1 MNSFGF
7 IFSLIIF
14 LQLANCKAD
23 TFSILGDQNNL
34 KNKIILDAG
43 NAKFIHNR
51 TKNTS
56 TIKLNE
62 KCYFSEI
69 FFAHKL
75 TSETASLLLIDNN
88 KNLYIAILNNSV
100 LSVDVT
106 LAQVTESSCT
116 SDQSNN
122 SFGSDNDKEVYD
134 SKCKLAKSYKGNIPI
149 QKQIEYCAIIMSLE
163 QCTKCLL
170 Q

>member
-1 MNSFGF
+1 MNSFNV

-14 LQLANCKAD
+14 LHVASCKAD
-23 TFSILGDQNNL
+23 TFSILGEQNNL
-34 KNKIILDAG
+34 KNKIILDVG
-43 NAKFIHNR
+43 NAKFIHNSR
-51 TKNTS
+51 QNSS

-62 KCYFSEI
+62 KCYYSDESN
-69 FFAHKL
+69 ANRL

-100 LSVDVT
+100 LSLDVA

-116 SDQSNN
+116 PDQSNN
-122 SFGSDNDKEVYD
+122 SFQSDKEVYD
-134 SKCKLAKSYKGNIPI
+134 SNCKLAKSYKGKIPI
-149 QKQIEYCAIIMSLE
+149 QNQIEFCTLIMSLE

-170 Q
+170 R